1 MSRPGAQ
8 ERLARLLAV
17 VPWVASKDGPQ
28 VAEVCQRFGV
38 SEHDL
43 LEDLDLLFL
52 CGVYPFT
59 PDTLIE
65 VDVADGRVWI
75 RFADYFRRPLRLTP
89 PEGLALLSAGSALL
103 AVPGNDTGGA
113 LGRALEKL
121 ASALGLDSDESVDVE
136 LGPAPPEVLER
147 VQRATAEG
155 RQLEL
160 EYYSFGRDETG
171 VRRVE
176 PWEVFNAGGHWYLRG
191 FCAAAGGE
199 RLFRVDRM
207 ARATLLDDRFTPP
220 APVPDRRTFHPNPS
234 GPAIVLDL
242 APPAHW
248 VATQYPNLG
257 VEQRGSGTLRVTLPV
272 SEQAWLERVLLRAGP
287 AATVV
292 DGDAATV
299 ARAARRIL
307 SRYRPGEPVL

>member
-17 VPWVASKDGPQ
+17 VPWVAAQDGPE
-28 VAEVCQRFGV
+28 VAEVCRRFGM
-38 SEHDL
+38 SEQEL
-43 LEDLDLLFL
+43 LQDLDLLFL

-103 AVPGNDTGGA
+103 SVPGNDTRGA

-121 ASALGLDSDESVDVE
+121 ASALGLDSDESVEVE
-136 LGPAPPEVLER
+136 LGPAPPEVLDL
-147 VQRATAEG
+147 VQRATAQG

-160 EYYSFGRDETG
+160 EYYSFGRDETS

-199 RLFRVDRM
+199 RLFRVDRV
-207 ARATLLDDRFTPP
+207 ARATLLDERFTPP
-220 APVPDRRTFHPNPS
+220 PALPDRRTFHPDPG
-234 GPAIVLDL
+234 GPTIVLDL
-242 APPAHW
+242 APPAYW

-257 VEQRGSGTLRVTLPV
+257 VEETAGGTLRVILPV

-287 AATVV
+287 AASVV
-292 DGDAATV
+292 VGGAATV
-299 ARAARRIL
+299 ADAARRVL
-307 SRYRPGEPVL
+307 ARYRAREPSL